1 MAGVEVENVMSVD
14 IDGSGEV
21 DVDTAENVDTEKTVK
36 LIQLPLTRIKHIMKM
51 DPDVNLASQESVVLL
66 AKAAV
71 RTHMNPPEMAVLS
84 VN

>member
-71 RTHMNPPEMAVLS
+71 RTH
-84 VN
+84 